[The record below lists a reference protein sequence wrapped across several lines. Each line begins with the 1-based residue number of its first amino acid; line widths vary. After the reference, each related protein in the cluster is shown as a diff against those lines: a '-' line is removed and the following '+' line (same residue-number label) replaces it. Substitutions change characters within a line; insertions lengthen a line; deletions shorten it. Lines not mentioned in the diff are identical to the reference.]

1 MCFVVQL
8 ICIVAVLMLAASVIF
23 MFVTMFDNDAKSVVT
38 HRKVLSIFVIAI
50 LAIFACGAIYDA
62 KDCIDEEPCCQK
74 ECKYGN

>member
-8 ICIVAVLMLAASVIF
+8 IGLVAVLMLAASVIF
-23 MFVTMFDNDAKSVVT
+23 MFVMMFDNDAKSVT
-38 HRKVLSIFVIAI
+38 PRKVLSIFVIAI

-62 KDCIDEEPCCQK
+62 KDCMDEEPCCQK